1 MVLFCI
7 FASLHL
13 IWFLFVADQRH
24 APEAALSRWELLM
37 ELMSIMWMHHLSS
50 HPPTDSFLFVLPC
63 VFHSLIHQGNRIP
76 EVCNNW
82 AYCRGAEIDEKCL
95 RNILT
100 VFSLK
105 DPPLF
110 DLSASPC
117 TWRRSAFKL
126 YWCISHLDARAKS
139 NIHLV
144 QSNFSIVSPDLYGF
158 HNPL

>member
-50 HPPTDSFLFVLPC
+50 HPPTYSFLLVLPC

-100 VFSLK
+100 HSSLSKTPPSLISLPHRAHGEDLHFSSTGALVIWMPVLK
-105 DPPLF
+105 VTFIL
-110 DLSASPC
+110 C
-117 TWRRSAFKL
+117 NQ
-126 YWCISHLDARAKS
+126 ISR
-139 NIHLV
+139 
-144 QSNFSIVSPDLYGF
+144 
-158 HNPL
+158 